1 MTTAAQSPRAVTVRA
16 ADYLAGELAR
26 AGVTHMFG
34 VGGANIEDL
43 YDAVHRGGTVRGVV
57 AKHEFSA
64 VTMADG
70 YARTTGRLGVVAATS
85 GGGAMN
91 LVPGLAEAYASRVP
105 LLALVGQPPTA
116 QEGRGAFQD
125 TSGKGDSFDAGE
137 VFTPISRFCDK
148 VADADAL
155 VELLR
160 RAIEAAQAE
169 PRGPAVLLLP
179 KDVQQA
185 LLPWP
190 GHEPDATASTAS
202 ADSTASSASRAST
215 APATSTALMA
225 PTASTASTG
234 STASPVPTASTT
246 PLDPAALAAASD
258 ILRGAD
264 TVLVIAG
271 EGVAAADARPELA
284 ALARGLGAWV
294 AVTPDAKDVFDNRD
308 PRFAGVAGVMGH
320 ANVEDCLRRA
330 DVCLLVGTRLP
341 LLARG
346 GLEEALAATDVVC
359 LDAETPFVAA
369 TALGGHLRD
378 ALRAVTGRLGSA
390 PRACPP
396 HAGPLPA
403 PLPVPGPDSPDT
415 DTAMDGDSETDT
427 DTDADAGASTIPF
440 PRALAAVEAALPE
453 DAHVFVDAG
462 NTGASAV
469 HLLPAPRHGRFV
481 VALGMGGMGYT
492 FGAGIGAALA
502 TGRRT
507 YVLAGDGAF
516 FMHGAEV
523 HTAVEH
529 SAPVTFVVF
538 NNNAHA
544 MCVLREEFLQGG
556 VRDDDL
562 FRRTDIAAGM
572 TAAFPS
578 LDVTGAE
585 NATQLREALLRAN
598 TGVGPA
604 FVALDCDPREV
615 PPFLPF
621 QPFTE
626 APGSAGRARR
636 AEQADNRAEPA
647 DNRAEQAET
656 RAEQADKEETSD
668 ERRVVHVG

>member
-1 MTTAAQSPRAVTVRA
+1 MTTTADGPEAGTVRM
-16 ADYLAGELAR
+16 ADYLADELAR

-70 YARTTGRLGVVAATS
+70 YARTTRRLGVVAATS

-116 QEGRGAFQD
+116 QEGQGAFQD

-137 VFTPISRFCDK
+137 VFTPISRFCAR
-148 VADADAL
+148 VQDADSL
-155 VELLR
+155 VELLP
-160 RAIEAAQAE
+160 RAMAAARTE
-169 PRGPAVLLLP
+169 PCGPAVLLLP

-185 LLPWP
+185 RMRLPAGRGP
-190 GHEPDATASTAS
+190 APTGATPTGAIPAEGTTTPAGLPESAPSPRDAGI
-202 ADSTASSASRAST
+202 
-215 APATSTALMA
+215 PA
-225 PTASTASTG
+225 PTALPTPTAL
-234 STASPVPTASTT
+234 PVPSTRTA
-246 PLDPAALAAASD
+246 PVAQLDKAALAEVSD

-271 EGVAAADARPELA
+271 EGVAAADARAELSR
-284 ALARGLGAWV
+284 LARNLGAWV

-320 ANVEDCLRRA
+320 ANVEHCLRRA

-346 GLEEALAATDVVC
+346 GLERALAATDVVC
-359 LDAETPFVAA
+359 LDSEKPFVAG
-369 TALGGHLRD
+369 TALVGDLRD
-378 ALRAVTGRLGSA
+378 ALRAVTGRIASG
-390 PRACPP
+390 PRACPRHP
-396 HAGPLPA
+396 GPVPTPVEGPEVPAGPGRI
-403 PLPVPGPDSPDT
+403 VPY
-415 DTAMDGDSETDT
+415 AQ
-427 DTDADAGASTIPF
+427 
-440 PRALAAVEAALPE
+440 ALAAVEAALPE

-544 MCVLREEFLQGG
+544 MCALREEFLQGG
-556 VRDDDL
+556 VRGDDV
-562 FRRTDIAAGM
+562 FGRTDIAAGVA
-572 TAAFPS
+572 AAFPS

-585 NATQLREALLRAN
+585 SAAHLREALLRGN
-598 TGVGPA
+598 TGAGPA
-604 FVALDCDPREV
+604 FVALDCDPKEI

-621 QPFTE
+621 QPFAE
-626 APGSAGRARR
+626 AAGDAGRA
-636 AEQADNRAEPA
+636 EHTDN
-647 DNRAEQAET
+647 
-656 RAEQADKEETSD
+656 KENAD
-668 ERRVVHVG
+668 ERRVVRAG

>member
-1 MTTAAQSPRAVTVRA
+1 MTTGTQTPEAETVRV
-16 ADYLAGELAR
+16 ADYLAGELAG
-26 AGVTHMFG
+26 AGVTHLFG

-70 YARTTGRLGVVAATS
+70 YARTTRGLGVVAATS

-105 LLALVGQPPTA
+105 LLALVGQPPTV
-116 QEGRGAFQD
+116 QEGHGAFQD
-125 TSGKGDSFDAGE
+125 TSGKGDSFDAGQ
-137 VFTPISRFCDK
+137 VFAPISRFCAR
-148 VADADAL
+148 VEDADSL
-155 VELLR
+155 VELLP
-160 RAIEAAQAE
+160 RAMAAARTE

-185 LLPWP
+185 RIRLPGRDP
-190 GHEPDATASTAS
+190 VPAPVAPAQATSSPVTSSPA
-202 ADSTASSASRAST
+202 ASSPAGPSPAASSPAGPSSDVAIPPPAPT
-215 APATSTALMA
+215 GSSAPAAR
-225 PTASTASTG
+225 
-234 STASPVPTASTT
+234 
-246 PLDPAALAAASD
+246 LDDAALTEASEV
-258 ILRGAD
+258 LRGAD
-264 TVLVIAG
+264 AVLVIAG
-271 EGVAAADARPELA
+271 EGVAAADARAELSELA
-284 ALARGLGAWV
+284 RNLGAWV

-320 ANVEDCLRRA
+320 ANVEHCLRQA

-346 GLEEALAATDVVC
+346 GLEQALAATEVVC
-359 LDAETPFVAA
+359 LDPERPYVPG
-369 TALGGHLRD
+369 TALGGDLRD
-378 ALRAVTGRLGSA
+378 ALRAVTGRLPSD
-390 PRACPP
+390 PRACPRHP
-396 HAGPLPA
+396 GPRPT
-403 PLPVPGPDSPDT
+403 PTKGPDSSAVHGRTVSYPQ
-415 DTAMDGDSETDT
+415 
-427 DTDADAGASTIPF
+427 
-440 PRALAAVEAALPE
+440 ALAAVEAALPE

-556 VRDDDL
+556 VRGDDL
-562 FRRTDIAAGM
+562 FGRTDIAAGM
-572 TAAFPS
+572 AAAFPS

-585 NATQLREALLRAN
+585 DAAQLREALLRGNA
-598 TGVGPA
+598 GGGPA

-621 QPFTE
+621 QPFAE
-626 APGSAGRARR
+626 ATGRADRDGR
-636 AEQADNRAEPA
+636 ADRADN
-647 DNRAEQAET
+647 
-656 RAEQADKEETSD
+656 KESSD

>member
-1 MTTAAQSPRAVTVRA
+1 MTTTADVPETGTIRMV
-16 ADYLAGELAR
+16 DYLADELAR

-43 YDAVHRGGTVRGVV
+43 YDAVHRGGAVRGVV

-70 YARTTGRLGVVAATS
+70 YARTTRRLGVVAATS

-105 LLALVGQPPTA
+105 LLALVGQPPTV
-116 QEGRGAFQD
+116 QEGHGAFQD

-137 VFTPISRFCDK
+137 VFAPISRFCAR
-148 VADADAL
+148 VEDADSL
-155 VELLR
+155 VELLPL
-160 RAIEAAQAE
+160 AMAAARTE

-185 LLPWP
+185 RIRLPGQDDP
-190 GHEPDATASTAS
+190 APTG
-202 ADSTASSASRAST
+202 T
-215 APATSTALMA
+215 APTGTARTGAVRAEAAQPGALRSGATPAEAVWTGATPAGTGPA
-225 PTASTASTG
+225 PK
-234 STASPVPTASTT
+234 
-246 PLDPAALAAASD
+246 PAALSAAAVTEVSD
-258 ILRGAD
+258 ILRGAS

-271 EGVAAADARPELA
+271 EGVAAADARAELSR
-284 ALARGLGAWV
+284 LAGRLGAWV
-294 AVTPDAKDVFDNRD
+294 AVTPDAKDVFDNHD

-320 ANVEDCLRRA
+320 ANVEHCLWRA

-346 GLEEALAATDVVC
+346 GLERALATTDVVC
-359 LDAETPFVAA
+359 LDSEEPFVPG
-369 TALGGHLRD
+369 TALVGDLRD
-378 ALRAVTGRLGSA
+378 ALRAVTDRLASG
-390 PRACPP
+390 PRACPRHP
-396 HAGPLPA
+396 GPVTVA
-403 PLPVPGPDSPDT
+403 TPDSP
-415 DTAMDGDSETDT
+415 AVHGRIVPYSQ
-427 DTDADAGASTIPF
+427 
-440 PRALAAVEAALPE
+440 ALAAVEAALPE

-544 MCVLREEFLQGG
+544 MCALREEFLQGG
-556 VRDDDL
+556 VRDDDV
-562 FRRTDIAAGM
+562 FGRTDIAAGVA
-572 TAAFPS
+572 AAFPS

-585 NATQLREALLRAN
+585 SATHLREALLRGN
-598 TGVGPA
+598 TGAGPA
-604 FVALDCDPREV
+604 FVALDCDPKEI

-621 QPFTE
+621 QPFAE
-626 APGSAGRARR
+626 ATGRAGRA
-636 AEQADNRAEPA
+636 EHADN
-647 DNRAEQAET
+647 
-656 RAEQADKEETSD
+656 KENAD
-668 ERRVVHVG
+668 ERRVVRAG

>member
-1 MTTAAQSPRAVTVRA
+1 MTTTADVPGTGTTRM
-16 ADYLAGELAR
+16 ADYLADELAR

-43 YDAVHRGGTVRGVV
+43 YDAVHRGGAVRGVV

-105 LLALVGQPPTA
+105 LLALVGQPPTV
-116 QEGRGAFQD
+116 QEGHGAFQD

-137 VFTPISRFCDK
+137 VFTPISRFCAR
-148 VADADAL
+148 VEDADSL
-155 VELLR
+155 VELLP
-160 RAIEAAQAE
+160 RAMAAARTE

-185 LLPWP
+185 RIRTP
-190 GHEPDATASTAS
+190 G
-202 ADSTASSASRAST
+202 R
-215 APATSTALMA
+215 APAPAGAGRTGITRAEAARSGVVPARGTRAGGVPA
-225 PTASTASTG
+225 PAGFSQ
-234 STASPVPTASTT
+234 
-246 PLDPAALAAASD
+246 AALTEVSD
-258 ILRGAD
+258 VLRGAD

-271 EGVAAADARPELA
+271 EGVAAADARAELSV
-284 ALARGLGAWV
+284 LARNLGAWV

-320 ANVEDCLRRA
+320 ANVEHCLRRA

-346 GLEEALAATDVVC
+346 GLERALAATDVVC
-359 LDAETPFVAA
+359 LDPEKPFVAG
-369 TALGGHLRD
+369 TALGGDLRD
-378 ALRAVTGRLGSA
+378 ALRAVTGRIA
-390 PRACPP
+390 PDPRACPP
-396 HAGPLPA
+396 QPGPLPA
-403 PLPVPGPDSPDT
+403 TAAGPDSP
-415 DTAMDGDSETDT
+415 A
-427 DTDADAGASTIPF
+427 ARGATVPYPQAI
-440 PRALAAVEAALPE
+440 AAVEAALPE

-492 FGAGIGAALA
+492 FGVGIGAALA

-544 MCVLREEFLQGG
+544 MCALREEFLQGG
-556 VRDDDL
+556 GRDDDT
-562 FRRTDIAAGM
+562 FGRTDIAAGVA
-572 TAAFPS
+572 AAFPS

-585 NATQLREALLRAN
+585 SAVQLREALLRGNA
-598 TGVGPA
+598 GAGPA
-604 FVALDCDPREV
+604 FVALDCDPKEI

-621 QPFTE
+621 QPFAE
-626 APGSAGRARR
+626 ATGGAGRPEGAAPAEPSDR
-636 AEQADNRAEPA
+636 AEHPDRAEPS
-647 DNRAEQAET
+647 DNR
-656 RAEQADKEETSD
+656 KNSD
-668 ERRVVHVG
+668 ERRAVRAG

>member
-1 MTTAAQSPRAVTVRA
+1 MTTTTSGEPEAGTIRLVDHL
-16 ADYLAGELAR
+16 ADELAR
-26 AGVTHMFG
+26 AGVTHLFG

-105 LLALVGQPPTA
+105 VLALVGQAPTA
-116 QEGRGAFQD
+116 QEGQGAFQD
-125 TSGKGDSFDAGE
+125 TSGKADSFDAAA
-137 VFTPISRFCDK
+137 VFAPISRFCAR
-148 VADADAL
+148 VPDADSLIDLLPRAMAAAL
-155 VELLR
+155 
-160 RAIEAAQAE
+160 AD

-185 LLPWP
+185 RIRLPGRGP
-190 GHEPDATASTAS
+190 APTSTGPTPAPTRGGVTAAPAPDAPLPAP
-202 ADSTASSASRAST
+202 SRGGPAA
-215 APATSTALMA
+215 APAPGGPVPAPAQDMRTPA
-225 PTASTASTG
+225 PTATA
-234 STASPVPTASTT
+234 T
-246 PLDPAALAAASD
+246 PLDSAALAEVSD
-258 ILRGAD
+258 ILRRAK

-271 EGVAAADARPELA
+271 EDVAAADARAELA
-284 ALARGLGAWV
+284 ELARKLGAWV

-308 PRFAGVAGVMGH
+308 PQFAGVAGVMGH

-330 DVCLLVGTRLP
+330 DVLLLVGTRLP

-346 GLEEALAATDVVC
+346 GLERALADTDVVS
-359 LDAETPFVAA
+359 LGPERPFVPAA
-369 TALGGHLRD
+369 VLGGDLRR
-378 ALRAVTGRLGSA
+378 ALRAVTGRIPSR
-390 PRACPP
+390 PHDCPE
-396 HAGPLPA
+396 HSG
-403 PLPVPGPDSPDT
+403 PVPT
-415 DTAMDGDSETDT
+415 VTA
-427 DTDADAGASTIPF
+427 APASATPGRSV
-440 PRALAAVEAALPE
+440 PYAQAVAAVEAALPQ

-462 NTGASAV
+462 NAGASAI

-507 YVLAGDGAF
+507 YVLAGDGSF
-516 FMHGAEV
+516 LMHGMEV

-529 SAPVTFVVF
+529 AAPVTFVIF

-562 FRRTDIAAGM
+562 FGRTDIAAGVA
-572 TAAFPS
+572 AAFPS

-585 NATQLREALLRAN
+585 NAAQLRGALLRGN
-598 TGVGPA
+598 EGGGPA
-604 FVALDCDPREV
+604 FVALDCDPAEI

-621 QPFTE
+621 QSFAE
-626 APGSAGRARR
+626 ATGTAR
-636 AEQADNRAEPA
+636 QAHS
-647 DNRAEQAET
+647 
-656 RAEQADKEETSD
+656 KENSD
-668 ERRVVHVG
+668 ERQVVRVG

>member
-1 MTTAAQSPRAVTVRA
+1 MTITTSDEPEAGTVRLV
-16 ADYLAGELAR
+16 DYVAYELAR
-26 AGVTHMFG
+26 AGVTHVFG

-105 LLALVGQPPTA
+105 VLALVGQPPTG
-116 QEGRGAFQD
+116 QEGHGAFQD

-137 VFTPISRFCDK
+137 VFRPISRFCARVD
-148 VADADAL
+148 DADSF
-155 VELLR
+155 VELLP
-160 RAIEAAQAE
+160 RALAAAQAD

-185 LLPWP
+185 RIRLPGRDQVP
-190 GHEPDATASTAS
+190 APAQASGGPIPAPALTSGGPTPAS
-202 ADSTASSASRAST
+202 AHDLPIPAPT
-215 APATSTALMA
+215 APAIR
-225 PTASTASTG
+225 
-234 STASPVPTASTT
+234 
-246 PLDPAALAAASD
+246 LDSAALAKVSD
-258 ILRGAD
+258 ILRRAD
-264 TVLVIAG
+264 RILVIAG
-271 EGVAAADARPELA
+271 EGVAAADARAELA
-284 ALARGLGAWV
+284 ELARSLGAWV

-346 GLEEALAATDVVC
+346 GLEQALAATDVVC
-359 LDAETPFVAA
+359 LGPEPPFVSA
-369 TALGGHLRD
+369 TALGGDLRD
-378 ALRAVTGRLGSA
+378 ALRAVTVRLPSR
-390 PRACPP
+390 PQDCPE
-396 HAGPLPA
+396 HSGPLPTVMA
-403 PLPVPGPDSPDT
+403 GP
-415 DTAMDGDSETDT
+415 
-427 DTDADAGASTIPF
+427 ASSAARGRSIPY
-440 PRALAAVEAALPE
+440 PQAVAAVQAALPQ

-462 NTGASAV
+462 NAGASAV

-507 YVLAGDGAF
+507 YVLAGDGSF
-516 FMHGAEV
+516 FMHGMEV
-523 HTAVEH
+523 HTAVEYA
-529 SAPVTFVVF
+529 APVTFVIF
-538 NNNAHA
+538 NNDAHA

-556 VRDDDL
+556 VRSDDL
-562 FRRTDIAAGM
+562 FRRTDIAAGVA
-572 TAAFPS
+572 AAFPS

-585 NATQLREALLRAN
+585 NAAQLRNALLRGN
-598 TGVGPA
+598 TGIGPA
-604 FVALDCDPREV
+604 FVALDCDPEEV

-621 QPFTE
+621 QPFAE
-626 APGSAGRARR
+626 ATGST
-636 AEQADNRAEPA
+636 QHADS
-647 DNRAEQAET
+647 
-656 RAEQADKEETSD
+656 KESSD

>member
-1 MTTAAQSPRAVTVRA
+1 MTTAVDLSEAGTVRM
-16 ADYLAGELAR
+16 ADYLAGELAE
-26 AGVTHMFG
+26 AGVTHVFG

-43 YDAVHRGGTVRGVV
+43 YDAVHRGGTVQGVV

-116 QEGRGAFQD
+116 QEGQGAFQD
-125 TSGKGDSFDAGE
+125 TSGKGDSFDAGA
-137 VFTPISRFCDK
+137 VFTPISRFCAR
-148 VADADAL
+148 VEDAESL
-155 VELLR
+155 VELLP
-160 RAIEAAQAE
+160 RAMAAARSE

-185 LLPWP
+185 RIRLPDHVP
-190 GHEPDATASTAS
+190 APV
-202 ADSTASSASRAST
+202 
-215 APATSTALMA
+215 APAAQTLT
-225 PTASTASTG
+225 PTVSPTG
-234 STASPVPTASTT
+234 
-246 PLDPAALAAASD
+246 LDSAVLAKVLD
-258 ILRGAD
+258 ILRGAN

-271 EGVAAADARPELA
+271 EGVAAADARAELSD
-284 ALARGLGAWV
+284 LARNLGAWV

-320 ANVEDCLRRA
+320 ANVEHCLRRA

-346 GLEEALAATDVVC
+346 GLEQALATTDVVC
-359 LDAETPFVAA
+359 LDSEAPFVAG
-369 TALGGHLRD
+369 TALGGELRD
-378 ALRAVTGRLGSA
+378 ALRAVSGRLGSG
-390 PRACPP
+390 PRACPR
-396 HAGPLPA
+396 HSGPRPA
-403 PLPVPGPDSPDT
+403 PMAGPDSPAAHGRT
-415 DTAMDGDSETDT
+415 V
-427 DTDADAGASTIPF
+427 PF
-440 PRALAAVEAALPE
+440 PQALAAVEAALPE

-529 SAPVTFVVF
+529 SAPVTFVIF

-544 MCVLREEFLQGG
+544 MCALREEFLQGG
-556 VRDDDL
+556 VRGDDL
-562 FRRTDIAAGM
+562 FGRTDIAAGVA
-572 TAAFPS
+572 AAFPS

-585 NATQLREALLRAN
+585 SAEQLREALLRGN
-598 TGVGPA
+598 TGGGPA
-604 FVALDCDPREV
+604 FVALDCDPKEI

-621 QPFTE
+621 QPF
-626 APGSAGRARR
+626 
-636 AEQADNRAEPA
+636 ADS
-647 DNRAEQAET
+647 
-656 RAEQADKEETSD
+656 KENSD
-668 ERRVVHVG
+668 ERRVVHAG